1 MADARDDRR
10 DPEALL
16 AAVREEEERERKG
29 KLKIF
34 FGAAP
39 GVGKTYAMLKAARSL
54 REEAVDVVVGWVE
67 THGRAETEALLDAD
81 PPLPRLPAIE
91 VEYRGRTLRDL
102 DLEAALKRRPALLVV
117 DELAHTNAPGLRH
130 PKRWQ
135 DVLDLL
141 DAGIDVHTTVNV
153 QHLES
158 LNDVVAQVTGVVVRE
173 TVPDSMIERADEIEL
188 IDLPPDDLLER
199 LREGKVYLSEQI
211 ERAAGSFFRK
221 GNLIALRELAL
232 RRTAERVDGQMRG
245 YMRAHGIQETW
256 AVAER
261 IVVCVGP
268 SPMSARLIR
277 ATRRMAGSLKAD
289 WHAVYVQTPAQ
300 ARLSEA
306 DRGRVDRNLALA
318 ERLGASTVQLHGAE
332 VAGEVLRYARR
343 HNVSKIV
350 VGKPTHPR
358 WKDFVYGSLLDD
370 LVRQSGDIDVYV
382 IQGTAEARQP
392 EPGPPER
399 RPARPLAYAW
409 SACVAVL
416 CTLAAWLM
424 HPFSDLANLIMVYL
438 LGVVFVASRFGA
450 GPSVLASVLGV
461 AAFDFFF
468 VRPYLTLAVG
478 DLRYLVTFAI
488 MLGVGL
494 VIASLTA
501 RIRRQAESAGER
513 EQRTAALYA
522 MSRELAVLR
531 GIDKLS
537 VAAARHVRDVCE
549 ADAVVLLPG
558 PEGRLAVCAGT
569 AEDLVATE
577 QERAVAEWAY
587 AHGKAA
593 GAGTDTLPSAGAMHL
608 PLQGSSGPIGVL
620 SVRPRTPSLLDLS
633 RRELLDAF
641 ATQTALALERALLA
655 RQAQRDRLHAQ
666 AEELRNALLSSVSH
680 DLRTPLATITGAAGA
695 LLDEGEALDPA
706 ARRDLMQ
713 TVLEEAQR
721 LERLVRNLL
730 DMTRLE
736 SGALAVKKEWLP
748 LEEVVGAALNR
759 VEEHL
764 EGREVSIDLGRAT
777 GLVPMDGVLIE
788 QVLINLLENA
798 LKYSPAGS
806 PIAIRGFIE
815 GSVAMLEIKDRGQG
829 IAPGEEE
836 VIFEKFYRGRGN
848 GRQGLGLGLT
858 ICRGVVAAH
867 GGRVTAENRPDGGA
881 MFRVTLPIEGCPPHL
896 ASPELPAGAGA

>member
-1 MADARDDRR
+1 M
-10 DPEALL
+10 L

-39 GVGKTYAMLKAARSL
+39 GVGKTFAMLKAARSL

-91 VEYRGRTLRDL
+91 VEHRGRTLRDL

-277 ATRRMAGSLKAD
+277 ATRRMAGSLKAE

-409 SACVAVL
+409 SACVAAL

-537 VAAARHVRDVCE
+537 VAAARHVRDVFA
-549 ADAVVLLPG
+549 ADAVVLRPG
-558 PEGRLAVCAGT
+558 PEGRLAVCGGT

-815 GSVAMLEIKDRGQG
+815 GSAAMLEIKDRGQG

-867 GGRVTAENRPDGGA
+867 GGRITAENRPDGGA
-881 MFRVTLPIEGCPPHL
+881 MFRVTLPIEGRPPHL